1 MGHKFGFI
9 VQLYACKVLKKDGEI
24 TEKKIFADED
34 LDFYELFKKS
44 ELLFISKSIQKSSI
58 RHPITEF
65 TLPFFKN
72 LAQLVKN
79 KLNLM
84 DALEI
89 VKNLFKNSECQLIV
103 DAITQQIRMGSN
115 LSIALSKFERY
126 FDKLSVKTIE
136 VSEKTAELPVSLEKI
151 VKHLD
156 ENLNLKNK
164 IKESLR
170 YPLVLII
177 FISFTFLFWIF
188 VLVPKFAEFFHEINI
203 QPPLMSRIV
212 INLSKFM
219 TNNIW
224 GIIIVSL
231 SLIFVTNKYFQLGR
245 KLKQKLPIFN
255 KINHEIQIYN
265 FFTAMELM
273 LCDKINLL
281 EALECVSD
289 TTSKVAIVIDL
300 IKSGRTFSE
309 ALQKTKILNEYE
321 LSIINAGEHAGD
333 LCSAFKSIAETSKQ
347 NIENVSRKMLEII
360 PSIAMIFIGLLLI
373 ILVYALLIPLYSNLN
388 VEF

>member
-1 MGHKFGFI
+1 MGHKLGFI
-9 VQLYACKVLKKDGEI
+9 VQLYVCKVLKKDGEI

-44 ELLFISKSIQKSSI
+44 DLLFISRSIKKPSI
-58 RHPITEF
+58 RHPIADF

-89 VKNLFKNSECQLIV
+89 VKNLFKDEECRLIIA
-103 DAITQQIRMGSN
+103 AIIQQIRGGTN
-115 LSIALSKFERY
+115 LSFALSKFERY
-126 FDKLSVKTIE
+126 FDKLSMKTIE
-136 VSEKTAELPVSLEKI
+136 VSEKTAELSVSLEKI
-151 VKHLD
+151 VRHLN
-156 ENLNLKNK
+156 ENLKLKNK
-164 IKESLR
+164 LKDSLR
-170 YPLVLII
+170 YPLILII

-212 INLSKFM
+212 INLSRFI
-219 TNNIW
+219 TNNTWSITVVLLCSFF
-224 GIIIVSL
+224 I
-231 SLIFVTNKYFQLGR
+231 TNKYFQLGS

-265 FFTAMELM
+265 FFTAMEL
-273 LCDKINLL
+273 
-281 EALECVSD
+281 EALECVSG
-289 TTSKVAIVIDL
+289 TISQIAVVIDS
-300 IKSGRTFSE
+300 IKSGKTFSE
-309 ALQKTKILNEYE
+309 ALQTTKILNEYE
-321 LSIINAGEHAGD
+321 LSIINAGEHSGD

-347 NIENVSRKMLEII
+347 NIENVSRKMVEVI
-360 PSIAMIFIGLLLI
+360 PSIAMIFIGVLLI